1 MFRLSYKRYALV
13 ALTAVYTLNLL
24 DRGLMMLLIE
34 PIRKDL
40 QLSDT
45 QIGFVTGIAFGLFY
59 ATLGLPVARWA
70 DRGNRVSIAS
80 AAIGLWGLT
89 VMVCLFVTSYTQ
101 LALARFAAAVG
112 EAGCKPPTYSLVGDY
127 FPGAAERTRAMSIYW
142 LGSPIAGLI
151 SFIVGGW
158 LCDRYGWRMT
168 FFLMGIPGLALAVL
182 LKSTVVEPRVCA
194 SDMSVRVK
202 PLPPLGTV
210 LRTLWQRRACRHI
223 GLALILFYTMGL
235 GLAPWQG
242 AFLIRSHAMSLSEL
256 GVWFGLIFGIGGIAG
271 ILLGGHVASR
281 WFADNERYQMRM
293 TAVTVALLLPC
304 YVAFLLLPQKH
315 QALAAFVP
323 LTVVFNF
330 FLAPTYAL
338 MQRLVPDDMRA
349 TAMAVV
355 MLLANLIGMGL
366 GPQIVG
372 VLSDALAPMFGK
384 DSLRF
389 AMLTMSFITLWAAW
403 HFWKVGETVKED
415 L

>member
-1 MFRLSYKRYALV
+1 M
-13 ALTAVYTLNLL
+13 TAVYTLNLL

-40 QLSDT
+40 HLTDT
-45 QIGFVTGIAFGLFY
+45 QIGFVTGIVFGLFY

-89 VMVCLFVTSYTQ
+89 VMMCLFVTSYAQ

-127 FPGAAERTRAMSIYW
+127 FPGAAERTRAMSVYW
-142 LGSPIAGLI
+142 LGSPVAGLVSFIAG
-151 SFIVGGW
+151 GR
-158 LCDRYGWRMT
+158 LCELYGWRMT
-168 FFLMGIPGLALAVL
+168 FFLMGIPGLVLALL
-182 LKSTVVEPRVCA
+182 LKWTVVEPRVLA
-194 SDMSVRVK
+194 DTTAVRAQ
-202 PLPPLGTV
+202 PLPPLAKV
-210 LRTLWQRRACRHI
+210 FQTLWRRRACRHI
-223 GLALILFYTMGL
+223 SVALILFYTMGL

-242 AFLIRSHAMSLSEL
+242 AFLMRSHDMSTSEL
-256 GVWFGLIFGIGGIAG
+256 GIWFGLIFGIGGIVG

-281 WFADNERYQMRM
+281 WFADDERYQLRL

-304 YVAFLLLPQKH
+304 YVAFLILPQKH

-349 TAMAVV
+349 TSMAVV

-372 VLSDALAPMFGK
+372 VLSDGLAPALGN

-389 AMLTMSFITLWAAW
+389 AMLALSFITLWAGY
-403 HFWKVGETVKED
+403 HFWKAGETVQED